1 MSVTLRERRRR
12 MLRDEILVA
21 AQQLLGERGFAAL
34 AMDEVAQRVGVS
46 KPTLYA
52 HFPTREDLAAAMI
65 GLLIDQLFATL
76 TQQSR
81 SESPLEQLA
90 LLLRS
95 AIAFQVDIGA
105 AAFQLWQPEVAELL
119 RRHPASQQS
128 LAAAQERVVALC
140 RAAIEQG
147 QVTVTDNPEHLARLF
162 SALVC
167 LPFAGGVP
175 LADRSEAGQLADM
188 AVRLLHT
195 RLQSH

>member
-12 MLRDEILVA
+12 MLRDEILAA

-52 HFPTREDLAAAMI
+52 HFPTREDLVAAMI
-65 GLLIDQLFATL
+65 GGLIDQLFAAL
-76 TQQSR
+76 PPEPSAAA
-81 SESPLEQLA
+81 PLEQLT

-95 AIAFQVDIGA
+95 AIAVQVDIGA

-119 RRHPASQQS
+119 RRHPLSQRS
-128 LAAAQERVVALC
+128 LEAAQQQVVSLC
-140 RAAIEQG
+140 SAAIARGE
-147 QVTVTDNPEHLARLF
+147 VTVTDNPEHVARLF

-175 LADRSEAGQLADM
+175 LVDRNEAGQLADL
-188 AVRLLHT
+188 AVNLLRARL
-195 RLQSH
+195 RPD